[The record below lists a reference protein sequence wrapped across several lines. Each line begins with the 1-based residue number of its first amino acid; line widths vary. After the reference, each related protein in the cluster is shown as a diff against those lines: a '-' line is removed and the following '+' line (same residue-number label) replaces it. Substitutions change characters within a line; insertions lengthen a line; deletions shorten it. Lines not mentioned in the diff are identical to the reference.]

1 MRRVYGLD
9 TYEELKLRRMR
20 PRSLAACAANLPDGS
35 MVWRRLGLA
44 NAWTAQDYLTATLVE
59 QMNMWMWANS
69 DPKKR
74 GQKPKPVPRPGNATR
89 TNSTHAGKSDGDGAG
104 VTRRTRHIETK
115 AVTVDELDRFM
126 SQHFTTIESG

>member
-1 MRRVYGLD
+1 MSGGWGPAP
-9 TYEELKLRRMR
+9 YEDPQLRPWGPGWWAAR
-20 PRSLAACAANLPDGS
+20 PANLPDGS

-44 NAWTAQDYLTATLVE
+44 NAWTVQDYLTATLVD

>member
-1 MRRVYGLD
+1 MRRVCGPD
-9 TYEELKLRRMR
+9 TSEDPKLGHTR
-20 PRSLAACAANLPDGS
+20 PRSWPACAANLPDGS

-44 NAWTAQDYLTATLVE
+44 NAWTVQDYLTATLVD

>member
-9 TYEELKLRRMR
+9 TYEELELRRMR

-44 NAWTAQDYLTATLVE
+44 NAWTVQDYLAATLVD
-59 QMNMWMWANS
+59 QMNMWMWSNS

-126 SQHFTTIESG
+126 SQHFTTIEGG

>member
-9 TYEELKLRRMR
+9 TYEELELRRMR
-20 PRSLAACAANLPDGS
+20 PLSLAACAANLPDGS

-44 NAWTAQDYLTATLVE
+44 NAWTVQDYLTATLVD
-59 QMNMWMWANS
+59 QMNMWMWSNS

-74 GQKPKPVPRPGNATR
+74 GPKPKPVPRPGNATR

>member
-44 NAWTAQDYLTATLVE
+44 NAWTVQDYLTATLVD

-69 DPKKR
+69 DPKER

-89 TNSTHAGKSDGDGAG
+89 TNSSHAGKSDGDGAG

-115 AVTVDELDRFM
+115 AVTVDELERFM

>member
-9 TYEELKLRRMR
+9 TYEELELRRMR

-35 MVWRRLGLA
+35 MVWRRLGIP
-44 NAWTAQDYLTATLVE
+44 NAWTIQEHLAATLVD

-74 GQKPKPVPRPGNATR
+74 GQKPKPIPRPGNATR
-89 TNSTHAGKSDGDGAG
+89 TNSPHAGKSDGDGAG
-104 VTRRTRHIETK
+104 VTRRTRHIETR

-126 SQHFTTIESG
+126 SQHFTTIEGG

>member
-35 MVWRRLGLA
+35 MVWRRLGLP
-44 NAWTAQDYLTATLVE
+44 NAWTVQEHLAATLVD
-59 QMNMWMWANS
+59 QMNMWMWSNS

-74 GQKPKPVPRPGNATR
+74 GPKPKPVPRPGNTAHATSAHEG
-89 TNSTHAGKSDGDGAG
+89 TPDDVG
-104 VTRRTRHIETK
+104 VTRRTRHIETR

-126 SQHFTTIESG
+126 SQHFTTIEGG

>member
-44 NAWTAQDYLTATLVE
+44 NAWTVQDYLTATLVD

-89 TNSTHAGKSDGDGAG
+89 TNSSHAGKSDGDGAG

-115 AVTVDELDRFM
+115 AVTVDELERFM

>member
-9 TYEELKLRRMR
+9 IDKELELRRMR

-35 MVWRRLGLA
+35 MVWRRLGLP
-44 NAWTAQDYLTATLVE
+44 NAWTMQEHLAATLVD

-74 GQKPKPVPRPGNATR
+74 GPKPKPVPRPGNTAHATSAKEG
-89 TNSTHAGKSDGDGAG
+89 TPDGSG
-104 VTRRTRHIETK
+104 VTRRTRHIETR

-126 SQHFTTIESG
+126 SQHFTTIEGG

>member
-9 TYEELKLRRMR
+9 TYEELELRRMR

-44 NAWTAQDYLTATLVE
+44 NAWTVQDYLAATLVD
-59 QMNMWMWANS
+59 QMNMWMWSNS

-89 TNSTHAGKSDGDGAG
+89 TNSTHAGKSDGDSAG

-126 SQHFTTIESG
+126 SQHFTTIEGG

>member
-9 TYEELKLRRMR
+9 TYEELELRRMR

-44 NAWTAQDYLTATLVE
+44 NAWTVQDYLTATLVD
-59 QMNMWMWANS
+59 QMNMWMWSNS

-104 VTRRTRHIETK
+104 VTRHTRHIETR

-126 SQHFTTIESG
+126 SQHFTTIEGG